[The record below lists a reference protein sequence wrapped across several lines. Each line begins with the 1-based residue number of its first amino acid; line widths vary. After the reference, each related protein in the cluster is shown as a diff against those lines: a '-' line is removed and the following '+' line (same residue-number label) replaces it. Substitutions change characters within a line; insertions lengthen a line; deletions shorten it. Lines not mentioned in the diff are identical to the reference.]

1 MSARVWLVVWIIAGA
16 STGATAAP
24 HAAAPATP
32 VRFERNDG
40 QTDPRVRF
48 VSRDPHFTLFL
59 TDEALVMS
67 LAGDGGRVSSVRITF
82 EGARSSP
89 RIEGVGN
96 VSGTTSY
103 FRGHDPSAWRTG
115 IAGYP
120 SVRYTGVYRDVDLIV
135 YGRERQVEYDFVV
148 APRANPAVIRLHVDG
163 GTPSIEEGGDLR
175 IATAS
180 GTVTLSR
187 PNIYQDGPGGRR
199 RIDGGYVRLATR
211 DIGFRIGRYDRSLP
225 LVIDP
230 VLAYSTYL
238 GGSDWDFASDLRA
251 DAAGN
256 AYVCGYTAS
265 LDFPTTDGQ
274 TVSGGSYD
282 AFVAKVRP
290 NGTLAWATYLGGS
303 GFENCETLAVDPD
316 GSVYAVGGTT
326 STNFPVAGGLQASL
340 HGTDDGFLTKL
351 NSAGSQLL
359 YSSYLGGSG
368 SEGIGAVTIDRSGAA
383 YVAGITTS
391 TNFPVVNAA
400 RPQYGGGVFDGFVAK
415 VTPAGDALQ
424 FSTYLGGSDVDEPS
438 AIALSPRGEVYVG
451 GMTMSSD
458 FPVVTPVQGQ
468 YHGLFDGFL
477 SKLSADGSRV
487 LYSTYLGT
495 SGWDSVLDLK
505 ALDDE
510 TLLVA
515 GYAGF
520 GFPVTP
526 GVFGAFFH
534 GSRDAFVSRLSA
546 DGQRFIFSTYFGG
559 GHDDGAVRVDV
570 DPAGHV
576 WIVGSTDST
585 DLPMKNPLQDTYG
598 DDGCCQDAF
607 VAELSADA
615 TQLLFSTYLGG
626 TDIDSGTGLGV
637 DGMGNVYVGG
647 QTASSNFPTV
657 EPIIAAPAGPR
668 DAFVAR
674 IVVNH
679 PPTAD
684 AGPAQQ
690 VNADA
695 TCRASVTLDGG
706 GSSDP
711 DGDRLSYAWSGGFGS
726 ATGVKPTISAGVG
739 TQTITLTVSDGD
751 GGTASDTVQISV
763 INTVPTTI
771 SQLTATPSTLTPPD
785 HRMVD
790 VTIAA
795 LVAPACGTTATCQI
809 VSVSSNETANGAGD
823 GNTST
828 DWAITGPLS
837 LQLRAERSGTG
848 SGRIYTIVVRCTD
861 SFGNSSTKSVAVTVS

>member
-1 MSARVWLVVWIIAGA
+1 MTVRAWVVASIVAGA
-16 STGATAAP
+16 STGVAA
-24 HAAAPATP
+24 ASDGGAPATP

-59 TDEALVMS
+59 TDDAFVMA
-67 LAGDGGRVSSVRITF
+67 LAGDNGRRSSVRITF
-82 EGARSSP
+82 EGARRSP
-89 RIEGVGN
+89 RIEGAGN
-96 VSGTTSY
+96 AIGTTSY
-103 FRGHDPSAWRTG
+103 LRGHDPAAWRTG

-120 SVRYTGVYRDVDLIV
+120 SVRYTAVYRGVDLV
-135 YGRERQVEYDFVV
+135 LYGRERQVEYDFVV
-148 APRANPAVIRLHVDG
+148 APRVNPAVIRLHVDG

-187 PNIYQDGPGGRR
+187 PNIYQDAPDGRH
-199 RIDGGYVRLATR
+199 RIDGGYVRLAKR

-251 DAAGN
+251 DSAGN

-265 LDFPTTDGQ
+265 LDFPTTIGQ

-303 GFENCETLAVDPD
+303 GFENCQTLAVDSE
-316 GSVYAVGGTT
+316 GFVYAAGGTT
-326 STNFPVAGGLQASL
+326 SADFPVVGGARAALN
-340 HGTDDGFLTKL
+340 GNDDGFLAKL
-351 NSAGSQLL
+351 DPAGSQIL

-368 SEGIGAVTIDRSGAA
+368 SDGIAALTIDPFGAA
-383 YVAGITTS
+383 YVAGTTTS
-391 TNFPVVNAA
+391 TDFPLVNAA

-424 FSTYLGGSDVDEPS
+424 FSSYMGGSDVDEPS
-438 AIALSPRGEVYVG
+438 AIALSPGGEVYVG

-458 FPVVTPVQGQ
+458 FPVVAPMQAQ

-477 SKLSADGSRV
+477 FKLSADGSTV
-487 LYSTYLGT
+487 LYATYLGT

-505 ALDDE
+505 ALDDQ

-526 GVFGAFFH
+526 GVFGPFVH

-546 DGQRFIFSTYFGG
+546 DGQQFIFSTYFGG
-559 GHDDGAVRVDV
+559 NHDDGATRVDV

-585 DLPMKNPLQDTYG
+585 DLPMRNPLQGTYG

-615 TQLLFSTYLGG
+615 KQLLFSTFLGG
-626 TDIDSGTGLGV
+626 TDIDSGTGLGI
-637 DGMGNVYVGG
+637 DGLGNVYVGG
-647 QTASSNFPTV
+647 QTASLNFPTV

-668 DAFVAR
+668 DAFLAR
-674 IVVNH
+674 IVVNRA
-679 PPTAD
+679 PTAN
-684 AGPAQQ
+684 AGPDQQ
-690 VNADA
+690 VNADGA
-695 TCRASVTLDGG
+695 CRASVTLDGR

-711 DGDRLSYAWSGGFGS
+711 DGDPLSYAWSGGFGS
-726 ATGVKPTISAGVG
+726 ATGVTPTISASVG
-739 TQTITLTVSDGD
+739 TETIVLTVSDGN
-751 GGTASDTVQISV
+751 GGAASDAVQIAV
-763 INTVPTTI
+763 NNTVPPI
-771 SQLTATPSTLTPPD
+771 IDQLTATPSTLTPPD
-785 HRMVD
+785 HRIVD

-795 LVAPACGTTATCQI
+795 LAAPACGTTATCQI
-809 VSVSSNETANGAGD
+809 VSVSSNETANGTGD

-828 DWAITGPLS
+828 DWVITGLLT

-861 SFGNSSTKSVAVTVS
+861 SAGNSSTKNVTVTVS